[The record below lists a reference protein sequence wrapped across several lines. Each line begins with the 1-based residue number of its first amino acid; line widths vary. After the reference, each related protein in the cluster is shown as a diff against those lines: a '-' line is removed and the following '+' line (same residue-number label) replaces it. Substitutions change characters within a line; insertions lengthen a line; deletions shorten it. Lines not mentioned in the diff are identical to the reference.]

1 MNLGL
6 AGRAALVTGASSGL
20 GLAVARGL
28 AAEGAS
34 VVMCARSRERLEA
47 ASAEVREVTGSP
59 TLAVPAD
66 VKDPEAAQALVEAT
80 LDAFGRL
87 DVLVT
92 NAGGPPAG
100 RRGDLQPDQY
110 ADAMDLAF
118 HSVVRLVYAAVSPM
132 ITAGWGRVIA
142 ITSVS
147 AKQPIPGLTLSNV
160 TRPAVVGFIKSI
172 SSELASKGVLCN
184 AVAPGYTATPPVE
197 AWLAESAPDVASG
210 ESVRST
216 LLRQIP
222 VGRLARPGE
231 LADAVVFLAS
241 ERASYLSGT
250 TLPVDG
256 GYVRS
261 LL

>member
-1 MNLGL
+1 MDLGL

-20 GLAVARGL
+20 GLATARGL

-34 VVMCARSRERLEA
+34 VVMSARSEARLQA
-47 ASAEVREVTGSP
+47 AADDVRQSTGSP

-66 VKDPEAAQALVEAT
+66 VRDPAAAQELVDAA

-92 NAGGPPAG
+92 NAGGPPSG
-100 RRGDLQPDQY
+100 TYSDLEADQY
-110 ADAMDLAF
+110 GDAMDLTLQ
-118 HSVVRLVYAAVSPM
+118 SVVRLVYAVVPVM
-132 ITAGWGRVIA
+132 GERGWGRIVAIA
-142 ITSVS
+142 SVS

-160 TRPAVVGFIKSI
+160 TRPAVIGFIKSI
-172 SSELASKGVLCN
+172 SGDLAPKGILCN

-197 AWLAESAPDVASG
+197 AWLSQPAPDGRSA
-210 ESVRST
+210 EDVRAE
-216 LLRQIP
+216 LIGQIP
-222 VGRLARPGE
+222 MGRIAQPEE

-241 ERASYLSGT
+241 ERASYVTGT